1 MHVQMRVQAV
11 GKSRNSWRN
20 KYDQAVDS
28 LSGNFSQNGGALV
41 DTLRLT
47 QKQFDAWETDQSY
60 LVKANLAKSHSN
72 GLYLQVLDIVPDQP
86 GK

>member
-1 MHVQMRVQAV
+1 MRVQIIVQAV
-11 GKSRNSWRN
+11 GKGRNIFKNKDGQTVESR
-20 KYDQAVDS
+20 Y
-28 LSGNFSQNGGALV
+28 GNFSQDGGAIV

-47 QKQFDAWETDQSY
+47 QEQFDAWEPGRTY
-60 LVKANLAKSHSN
+60 IVKANLAKSHSN